1 MLMFL
6 HLFFIAILDD
16 VNDFAPLVLDFLSRI
31 FLIVFWTMLMI
42 LHLWCLLRARLF
54 IALLSYRPLDDVSD

>member
-1 MLMFL
+1 MLVISAP
-6 HLFFIAILDD
+6 FFHRLLDD